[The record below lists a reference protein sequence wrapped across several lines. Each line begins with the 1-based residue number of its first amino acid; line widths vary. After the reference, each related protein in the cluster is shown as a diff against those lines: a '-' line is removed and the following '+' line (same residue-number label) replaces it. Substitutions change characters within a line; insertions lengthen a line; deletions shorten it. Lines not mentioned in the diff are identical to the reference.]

1 MNREIPKSLL
11 LLTRLF
17 PVRVWSQISQ
27 VSGLAPVYESLPSH
41 SGLMTQPDS
50 SVGNAD
56 VRFGSC
62 PFCKGIIR
70 LVMILG
76 DRLELGVLLRA
87 FHTLM
92 SELPVQPGEYALR
105 YSPLRGEETEA

>member
-1 MNREIPKSLL
+1 MG
-11 LLTRLF
+11 
-17 PVRVWSQISQ
+17 V
-27 VSGLAPVYESLPSH
+27 VSDLPGLRSRLPSH

-76 DRLELGVLLRA
+76 DRPRTRCAPEGFPHADERVTSA
-87 FHTLM
+87 TW
-92 SELPVQPGEYALR
+92 
-105 YSPLRGEETEA
+105 

>member
-1 MNREIPKSLL
+1 MG
-11 LLTRLF
+11 
-17 PVRVWSQISQ
+17 V
-27 VSGLAPVYESLPSH
+27 VSDLPGLAPVYESLPSH

-50 SVGNAD
+50 SVGNVD

-76 DRLELGVLLRA
+76 DRLRTRCAPKGFPHADERVTSATR
-87 FHTLM
+87 
-92 SELPVQPGEYALR
+92 
-105 YSPLRGEETEA
+105 